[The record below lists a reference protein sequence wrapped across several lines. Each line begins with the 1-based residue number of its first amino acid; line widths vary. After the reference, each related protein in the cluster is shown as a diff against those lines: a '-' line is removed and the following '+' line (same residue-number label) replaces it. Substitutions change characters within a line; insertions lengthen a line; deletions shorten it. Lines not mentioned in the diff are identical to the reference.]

1 MKVIMVFNVIL
12 KSVWICAGVVLIIYG
27 HTLTPIYNQIKNR
40 GEQKMRTEK
49 QLIEDGVIK
58 VEKHHYVNATV
69 ECFSN
74 GGVKGIWIDGE
85 YYKAIR
91 ENGNFGFNI

>member
-1 MKVIMVFNVIL
+1 MKSKTGGN
-12 KSVWICAGVVLIIYG
+12 
-27 HTLTPIYNQIKNR
+27 
-40 GEQKMRTEK
+40 KMRTEK

-58 VEKHHYVNATV
+58 VEKYHYANASV

-91 ENGNFGFNI
+91 ENGKFGFNI

>member
-1 MKVIMVFNVIL
+1 
-12 KSVWICAGVVLIIYG
+12 
-27 HTLTPIYNQIKNR
+27 
-40 GEQKMRTEK
+40 MRTEK

-58 VEKHHYVNATV
+58 VEKYHYANASV

-91 ENGNFGFNI
+91 ENGKFGFNI